1 MAAVVADD
9 LVDLDDDVLGDAGL
23 YGSAIDHLG
32 EVDALLVWPNNQ
44 TRHGQLPHQ
53 ESANCH
59 IKNRPTATSRI
70 GQLPHLLLKKWL
82 NLKFNLY
89 LCTKIVKNMEYKKR
103 IADQILADKLEASGA
118 VLIEGPKFCGKTTL
132 AKQQAGSVL
141 SMADPD
147 KLSQNLALAKTNI
160 TKLLVGDTP
169 RLIDEWQIAPQFW
182 DAVRNE
188 VDRRE
193 DDGQFILTGS
203 AVPPKPKKDKEGNV
217 IQEEQIHHTGTG
229 RISRLKLRTMTLW
242 ESEDSTGMVSL
253 GELFKNPESVD
264 GESHIDLDRLA
275 YLTCRGGWP
284 KAVLKKSD
292 KAALAQAFDYFDSV
306 VNSDIKRVDDVDRD
320 EELAK
325 RIMRSYARNQAS
337 QATAGTILADIK
349 NNGDEQMSENTVYSY
364 IKALREIF
372 VIEDS
377 IAWNPNLR
385 SKTAIRTSDTRYFI
399 DPSIATAALGLGPND
414 LINDLNTFGLIFET
428 LAVRDLRV
436 YAESLDGKVYHY
448 RDKNNLECD
457 AVVHLRNGS
466 YGLIEVKLGGYE
478 LIKEGAESLKALSDK
493 IDTTKMKKPSF
504 LMVLTGVGD
513 YAYKRP
519 EDGVL
524 VVPIG
529 CLKE

>member
-1 MAAVVADD
+1 M
-9 LVDLDDDVLGDAGL
+9 
-23 YGSAIDHLG
+23 
-32 EVDALLVWPNNQ
+32 
-44 TRHGQLPHQ
+44 
-53 ESANCH
+53 
-59 IKNRPTATSRI
+59 K
-70 GQLPHLLLKKWL
+70 
-82 NLKFNLY
+82 
-89 LCTKIVKNMEYKKR
+89 YKKR
-103 IADQILADKLEASGA
+103 IADQILADKLESSGA
-118 VLIEGPKFCGKTTL
+118 VLIEGPKYCGKTTL

-147 KLSQNLALAKTNI
+147 TLAQNLALARTNI
-160 TKLLVGDTP
+160 SRLLVGKTP
-169 RLIDEWQIAPQFW
+169 RLIDEWQIAPQFV
-182 DAVRNE
+182 DSSGSE
-188 VDRRE
+188 VDHPD
-193 DDGQFILTGS
+193 DDGQFMLTGS
-203 AVPPKPKKDKEGNV
+203 AFPPKRKKEENGNL
-217 IQEEQIHHTGTG
+217 IEEEQIHHTGTG

-253 GELFKNPESVD
+253 GELFKNSDYVD
-264 GESHIDLDRLA
+264 GESHIDLERLA

-284 KAVLKKSD
+284 KAVLRKSE

-306 VNSDIKRVDDVDRD
+306 VSTDIKRVDDVERD
-320 EELAK
+320 EEMAK

-349 NNGDEQMSENTVYSY
+349 NNGDELLSDSTVYSY
-364 IKALREIF
+364 IKALKEIF

-377 IAWNPNLR
+377 VAWNPNLR
-385 SKTAIRTSDTRYFI
+385 SKTAIRTSDTRYFT

-436 YAESLDGKVYHY
+436 YAESLNGKVYHY

-466 YGLIEVKLGGYE
+466 YGLIEIKIGGSE
-478 LIKEGAESLKALSDK
+478 LVNDGAESLKTLSDK

-504 LMVLTGVGD
+504 LMVLTGIGE

-529 CLKE
+529 CLKD

>member
-1 MAAVVADD
+1 M
-9 LVDLDDDVLGDAGL
+9 
-23 YGSAIDHLG
+23 
-32 EVDALLVWPNNQ
+32 
-44 TRHGQLPHQ
+44 
-53 ESANCH
+53 
-59 IKNRPTATSRI
+59 K
-70 GQLPHLLLKKWL
+70 
-82 NLKFNLY
+82 
-89 LCTKIVKNMEYKKR
+89 YKKR
-103 IADQILADKLEASGA
+103 IADQILADKLESSGA
-118 VLIEGPKFCGKTTL
+118 VLIEGPKYCGKTTL

-147 KLSQNLALAKTNI
+147 TLAQNLALARTNI
-160 TKLLVGDTP
+160 SRLLVGKTP

-182 DAVRNE
+182 DAIRNE
-188 VDRRE
+188 VDNRD
-193 DDGQFILTGS
+193 DDGQFMLTGS
-203 AVPPKPKKDKEGNV
+203 AVPPKPKKDENGNL
-217 IQEEQIHHTGTG
+217 IEEEQIHHTGTG

-253 GELFKNPESVD
+253 GELFKNSDYVD
-264 GESHIDLDRLA
+264 GESHIDLERLA

-284 KAVLKKSD
+284 KAVLRKSE

-306 VNSDIKRVDDVDRD
+306 VSTDIKRVDDVERD
-320 EELAK
+320 EEMAK

-349 NNGDEQMSENTVYSY
+349 NNGDELLSDSTVYSY
-364 IKALREIF
+364 IKALKEIF

-377 IAWNPNLR
+377 VAWNPNLR
-385 SKTAIRTSDTRYFI
+385 SKTAIRTSDTRYFT

-436 YAESLDGKVYHY
+436 YAESLNGMVYHY

-466 YGLIEVKLGGYE
+466 YGLIEIKIGGSE
-478 LIKEGAESLKALSDK
+478 LVNDGAESLKTLSDK

-504 LMVLTGVGD
+504 LMVLTGIGE